1 MKQTLKTIG
10 NTAIWIF
17 LVFAVF
23 ISVFVFSSLS
33 NPYGYPEIAGRVFI
47 SVISEKNVSPIN
59 TGDLLIVNPIS
70 SDGINNLKPDDIII
84 FVLDTKTVRMEDV
97 VIDRIT
103 SVAYGESTVTFR
115 FENSETISS
124 TVSDGELNGIGIIAL
139 YDGIKIPFLGFILS
153 FLVTQTGFISVV
165 IIPLVLIFLFELFNY
180 IIAILAVRSR
190 KYITAEYEAEIK
202 KKAVEEYLSSGNS
215 EENGESSDK
224 ENDPAEIDNSEIS
237 PK

>member
-17 LVFAVF
+17 FVFAVF

-33 NPYGYPEIAGRVFI
+33 NPYGYPEIADRVFI
-47 SVISEKNVSPIN
+47 SVISEKNASPVN
-59 TGDLLIVNPIS
+59 TGDLLIVNSIS
-70 SDGINNLKPDDIII
+70 SDEINNLKPGDIIV
-84 FVLDTKTVRMEDV
+84 FAPDAKTVRMEDV
-97 VIDRIT
+97 LIDRIT
-103 SVAYGESTVTFR
+103 SVVCGENTVTFR
-115 FENSETISS
+115 FENSETLSS
-124 TVSDGELNGIGIIAL
+124 TVSNGELNGIRIIAL
-139 YDGIKIPFLGFILS
+139 YDGIKIPLLGFILS

-190 KYITAEYEAEIK
+190 KYITAEYESEIR
-202 KKAVEEYLSSGNS
+202 KKAVEEYLSLKNS
-215 EENGESSDK
+215 EENEKTTDK
-224 ENDPAEIDNSEIS
+224 EKESAEIDNGEIS